1 MYEEFENWG
10 SNEWFASIKI
20 KQTEAKIKEE
30 LNRYSSKD
38 KVIYLLKCWYNNGT
52 LGNTRLCGAFTS
64 KKEAIYYCVGQ
75 NKNEKREYILYYI
88 EPFYCNTNFYLL
100 DANGN
105 CQIGKYKPKNKLKK
119 SRMAQT

>member
-1 MYEEFENWG
+1 MYGQFKDFG
-10 SNEWFASIKI
+10 KDEWFLSMK
-20 KQTEAKIKEE
+20 KNQTEAKIKEE
-30 LNRYSSKD
+30 LNIYSSKD

-52 LGNTRLCGAFTS
+52 LGNTSLCGAFTS

-105 CQIGKYKPKNKLKK
+105 SLIEKYKPKNKLKNK
-119 SRMAQT
+119 